1 MKIRAS
7 TPADGVRA
15 VEIWRDAVDA
25 THDFLTPEDR
35 AAIEDEVRGFLPAAP
50 LWLAVEEN
58 DRPVAFMLLD
68 GSSMEALFIDP
79 SWRGKGVGKSL
90 VDHAIALHGAI
101 TTEVNEQ
108 NDQAVGFYRHMG
120 FVPTGRSERDGQG
133 RAYPLIH
140 LRFSPQ
146 S

>member
-7 TPADGVRA
+7 TPADGARV

-58 DRPVAFMLLD
+58 DRPVAFMLL
-68 GSSMEALFIDP
+68 
-79 SWRGKGVGKSL
+79 
-90 VDHAIALHGAI
+90 
-101 TTEVNEQ
+101 
-108 NDQAVGFYRHMG
+108 
-120 FVPTGRSERDGQG
+120 
-133 RAYPLIH
+133 
-140 LRFSPQ
+140 
-146 S
+146 